1 MLEILWNHGKWPYF
15 RERLPFCEFLLCYVN
30 VYVVNIIYIYIY
42 IYIWC
47 KWYEPIYTLG

>member
-42 IYIWC
+42 IYMV
-47 KWYEPIYTLG
+47 